1 MPVDWDVVTVF
12 LILGVTIALF
22 VSDRIRLDLVAVM
35 SAAALV
41 LTGILTPSQAVAGF
55 GDPIVIMIASLFVVS
70 AGMFRTGV
78 AQRLG
83 LALARVAGN
92 GEARLI
98 LLIMLPTAL
107 LSAIISSTGTVAVM
121 LPVVVTLA
129 WRARISPSKLLIPL
143 AFGSLLGGMLTLI
156 GTAPNVVA
164 SEQLIAQGQPGFAFF
179 DFTPVGLVILFV
191 GVTFMVLLG
200 RRWLPAR
207 APADPETRR
216 EQVSLREL
224 ADRYGLPAML
234 FRLHLPPGNPL
245 EGVKLGA
252 LHWPDRHHMQ
262 MLAVDTE
269 PNGPRQRGWQR
280 RNGGG
285 SKPVDADTVIERGDR
300 LLVQGHG
307 DHVQALAREL
317 GLEVETI
324 DRFDDEVLPS
334 DLGVIEVLPTPRSRW
349 LEQSLAEL
357 HFRERFHVQ
366 VVAVQRGGE
375 TITDGLA
382 ELRLRF
388 GDTLLVQGP
397 RTAIEVLRREQADA
411 VVLTEPEDT
420 GVSRAAARKAPIAI
434 GIMLVMLVVMTTG
447 WLPTV
452 MVAALAAIAMLLTG
466 CLSMEEAYRSMSWQ
480 SVVLIAGILPMATAL
495 EITGGMQLVVDS
507 LVGAVGPF
515 GPLALLVGLY
525 LLTSLAS
532 QVISNT
538 ATAVLIAP
546 IAYQAAVTLEVSPY
560 PMLLTVALAA
570 STAFATPVASP
581 VNTLVLGVGQY
592 RFGDFL
598 RVGVI
603 MQLLVLV
610 VVAVVV
616 PRLFPF

>member
-1 MPVDWDVVTVF
+1 MPVDWDALTVF
-12 LILGVTIALF
+12 LILGVTVALF

-41 LTGILTPSQAVAGF
+41 LAGILTPSQAVAGF

-70 AGMFRTGV
+70 GGMFRTGV

-164 SEQLIAQGQPGFAFF
+164 SEQLISQGQPGFGFF

-191 GVTFMVLLG
+191 GVAFMVLLG

-207 APADPETRR
+207 APADPGTRR

-224 ADRYGLPAML
+224 ADRYGLPSML
-234 FRLHLPPGNPL
+234 FRLHLSPGSPL
-245 EGVKLGA
+245 EGVTLGS
-252 LHWPDRHHMQ
+252 LHWPDRHHVQ
-262 MLAVDTE
+262 VLAVDAE
-269 PNGPRQRGWQR
+269 PNGPRGRGWPR
-280 RNGGG
+280 RNDGG

-300 LLVQGHG
+300 LLVQGHA
-307 DHVQALAREL
+307 DHVNEMAREL
-317 GLEVETI
+317 GLQVEVL

-357 HFRERFHVQ
+357 HFRERFRVQ

-375 TITDGLA
+375 TITDDLA
-382 ELRLRF
+382 RLRLRF

-420 GVSRAAARKAPIAI
+420 GVTREAARKAPIAI
-434 GIMLVMLVVMTTG
+434 GIMLAMLIVMTAG

-452 MVAALAAIAMLLTG
+452 MAAALAAIAMILTG

-495 EITGGMQLVVDS
+495 EITGGMQLVVDN
-507 LVGAVGPF
+507 LLAAVGPF

-546 IAYQAAVTLEVSPY
+546 IAYQAAVTMDVSPY

-603 MQLLVLV
+603 MQLLVLLV
-610 VVAVVV
+610 TAAVV
-616 PRLFPF
+616 PMLFPF